1 MTLTKVSP
9 GQPLRITADT
19 FNAFVDAAAA
29 HQAGK
34 LGLGAEGT
42 ATGRTAGIVTVRNDS
57 GADQDRFAVLGIGD
71 PLILPADNPAAFQ
84 ERVAHALVEP
94 DEEAHADR
102 FCILQEPIAAGALG
116 RGLILGVTPVRL
128 EVTAEDDRTATIVT
142 GETGS
147 LTTGSSGAAR
157 ILWKEPGTGPKWGI
171 VQIPAGGSGG
181 GSPNL
186 VLEISRTAH
195 GWLVGDVLRWTG
207 SAWVFADAAVVG
219 DTDTLAVVG
228 RIPDD
233 DSALLV
239 LWGVFCLD
247 GLTPHTDYWL
257 DPVAPGFLTATKPS
271 EHPRLVLHH
280 AQDGLCVL
288 RAGAAGSGGSATRF
302 ADLTD
307 VDVATT
313 PPVQDDPPIWDATAE
328 RWVPRAV
335 VRKEPVPPHQV
346 LAGPTA
352 APDAQPEFRLLE
364 HADLPEQPGTS
375 VLANASAT
383 AASPEPL
390 AASQDDT
397 VLLRISGTLQW
408 GQLPGAALADGA
420 VSTDKLADGA
430 VTTPKVA
437 DAAITDAKVASV
449 AWGKLTGLPAFATR
463 WPTWFEVTAKPA
475 TFPPSAHIHGLGG
488 DLSGSTDDAQLVAGA
503 VGTAELADAAVTDAK
518 IATVA
523 WGKVTGK
530 PATFPPDPHDHTLGG
545 DLSGTLAAAEIAAG
559 AVGTSE
565 IADAA
570 VTNAKLQHDFLR
582 IGTTDY
588 QLGETVTG
596 LLTNPMTS
604 PGDLIV
610 GATAGEPQR
619 LAGNA
624 GGTLQVLTSKNGIT
638 SLQNHILDQMEDVT
652 IAAPADGEVLS
663 YEAATSQWKNKAP
676 AGGAGHG
683 QHPAMVGRITSKSS
697 GNMYNI
703 TLFPE
708 YPSLAVAWVTS
719 ATQLQGDATKTIP
732 ANTWTIACG
741 VRKAGQA
748 GTSVTHYDFFIQ
760 VPVWM

>member
-9 GQPLRITADT
+9 GQPLRISADA

-57 GADQDRFAVLGIGD
+57 GADQDRFAVLGIAD

-84 ERVAHALVEP
+84 ERVALALVEP

-116 RGLILGVTPVRL
+116 RGLILGVSPVRL
-128 EVTAEDDRTATIVT
+128 EVTAEDDRTATIVS

-186 VLEISRTAH
+186 VLEVSSAAH

-233 DSALLV
+233 DTALLV

-257 DPVAPGFLTATKPS
+257 DPVSPGFLTATKPI
-271 EHPRLVLHH
+271 ENPRLVLHH
-280 AQDGLCVL
+280 AENGLCIL
-288 RAGAAGSGGSATRF
+288 RAGAAGSGGSASRF

-307 VDVATT
+307 VDVVTT
-313 PPVQDDPPIWDATAE
+313 PPVQDDAPIWDATAE

-346 LAGPTA
+346 LAGPAA
-352 APDAQPEFRLLE
+352 APDAPPEFRLLE
-364 HADLPEQPGTS
+364 HADLPQQAATS
-375 VLANASAT
+375 VLANAT
-383 AASPEPL
+383 AADATPEPL

-397 VLLRISGTLQW
+397 VLLRISATLQW
-408 GQLPGAALADGA
+408 SQLPGAALADGA
-420 VSTDKLADGA
+420 VTTPKLADDA

-437 DAAITDAKVASV
+437 DGAITDAKLVSV
-449 AWGKLTGLPAFATR
+449 AWTRLSGLPDYALR
-463 WPTWFEVTAKPA
+463 WPSWGEVTGKPA
-475 TFPPSAHIHGLGG
+475 TFPPAPHAHALGG
-488 DLSGSTDDAQLVAGA
+488 DLTGSTDDAQLVEGA

-518 IATVA
+518 IASVA
-523 WGKVTGK
+523 WGKLTGI
-530 PATFPPDPHDHTLGG
+530 PATFPPDPHDHALGG
-545 DLSGTLAAAEIAAG
+545 DLTGTLAAAEIAAN
-559 AVGTSE
+559 AVGTAE
-565 IADAA
+565 LADGA
-570 VTNAKLQHDFLR
+570 VTNAKLEHDFLR
-582 IGTTDY
+582 IGSIDY
-588 QLGETVTG
+588 HLGDTVTG

-610 GATAGEPQR
+610 GGTDGEPQR

-624 GGTLQVLTSKNGIT
+624 GGTMQVLTSKNGVT
-638 SLQNHILDQMEDVT
+638 SLQNHLLDQLEDVT
-652 IAAPADGEVLS
+652 VAAPADGEVLS
-663 YEAATSQWKNKAP
+663 YDAATSKWTNQPP
-676 AGGAGHG
+676 AGGSGHG

-697 GNMYNI
+697 GNVYNI
-703 TLFPE
+703 TLYPE

-719 ATQLQGDATKTIP
+719 ATQLQGDPTKTIP
-732 ANTWTIACG
+732 ADTWTIACG

-748 GTSVTHYDFFIQ
+748 GTSVAHYDFFIQ